1 MDNSFAGKKFV
12 YYGYD
17 SFLPL
22 SKILENKELDN
33 YYYFVSEKG
42 SRFSFIYDSAGID
55 QNMSPILTINSNKPL
70 SNCQRTS
77 IALDERK
84 TRFIAYC
91 ELQSDEINDFD
102 EYPPQKEYQMI
113 NIGL

>member
-1 MDNSFAGKKFV
+1 
-12 YYGYD
+12 
-17 SFLPL
+17 
-22 SKILENKELDN
+22 
-33 YYYFVSEKG
+33 
-42 SRFSFIYDSAGID
+42 
-55 QNMSPILTINSNKPL
+55 MSPILTINSNKPL

-102 EYPPQKEYQMI
+102 EYPPQTEYQMI
-113 NIGL
+113 NIGLCQYPNFMNIATFKLDKSKYPVLRVKNFIISNILIENFYSFSL

>member
-22 SKILENKELDN
+22 SKILENKEFDN

-102 EYPPQKEYQMI
+102 EYPPQ
-113 NIGL
+113 